1 MLDVA
6 LLYQFV
12 LLTANVRHDI
22 VQDVEAQDTGIAC
35 AGDGLH
41 GPDEY
46 GVEWTES
53 MLECSK
59 GDSYTCGG
67 TVGVGD
73 DEAAHGARC
82 KEGLLVQDYQ

>member
-12 LLTANVRHDI
+12 LLTANVRH
-22 VQDVEAQDTGIAC
+22 C
-35 AGDGLH
+35 ARDGLH
-41 GPDEY
+41 GRDEH
-46 GVEWTES
+46 GVKWTKS
-53 MLECSK
+53 MLECGE
-59 GDSYTCGG
+59 GDSYACGG